1 MCCAIAQME
10 VPLEMSFATKMRRSF
25 SFILACLFCLQVLAF
40 KQAVQAD
47 ENFLL
52 LGDFVYDQSESAIAG
67 YSGVG
72 GGVTIPANL
81 TSEDGTSY
89 PVKKIA
95 DSAFL
100 GTKLTNPLTAV
111 TLPEGLTTIGARA
124 FSLNKLTTVSLPA
137 SVTDIGEEAFANNE
151 LSTVDFSLASNL
163 TTISTG
169 AFLNNALTSVDLQA
183 NSALTTISARAFED
197 NYIATLNLPASL
209 NSIGETAFRDNQ
221 LSSVNLP
228 DSLTNLASGAFY
240 KNGRYVVLTGE
251 TSAAKTDVKMGEF
264 GSIYK
269 VVSLWVK
276 GIDVDTKKEV
286 HSLRELTNDFYQE
299 KPLNELLFAGNT
311 IDMPAPAVEH
321 YSAANIKLTL
331 DGTNSADNPYVI
343 EYKTSTTKPKITGL
357 KPINVKLN
365 EKVDLLKDV
374 KAIDEAGNDI
384 TARLKL
390 TPEQVDTS
398 VQGEHKVVYS
408 VTDDAGNTTTETRQ
422 ILVGV
427 DFMEMETGKGWL
439 NKDFTFNGD
448 TVTGLSESGLEKIK
462 TNPDVVL
469 PSFNPTDEKK
479 VKITTIAS
487 EAFSSKG
494 LATIVLPETL
504 TTIGAFALS
513 GNNLTEVNLPATV
526 TTIKNNAFQNNKLTA
541 INLPEKL
548 NEIGERAFENN
559 LITSLKVPTT
569 LKTISDYAFANNKIG
584 ALDLGEQLETIA
596 SHAFYKNKLEQI
608 KFPESLHTIGENA
621 FRENQLTF
629 IEVPNNVQNL
639 GSGTFA
645 DNVLTSYKLSSTL
658 TKIPNYLFYN
668 NKLLNADIPNNISE
682 IGNYAFAKNLVQTLE
697 IPAYVQKLGNHS
709 FEDNYNLKTLKF
721 NEGLVNIDDYAFN
734 NTGLRMDELVMP
746 STVKSIGSSAFY
758 GGSYTK
764 QIKKL
769 VLNEGLESLGSNAF
783 NHCFIHELTL
793 PSTLKSISSSAFYDN
808 ELTDL
813 NIPEGVQS
821 IGDAAFESNKL
832 LSLKL
837 PSTLTSIGNSSFESN
852 QLTEVVLPDSL
863 KEIKYE
869 AFKSNKLKTI
879 KFPVGLEHL
888 GSYSFYENNLTEI
901 SFPPL
906 IKEVPICVVAHNK
919 INKYTLA
926 EGTTKI
932 GSAAFQHNALVSAP
946 IPDTVTEIESY
957 AFKEN
962 ALTELTLP
970 DSVVKIGS
978 ESFRNNSLNKLKLS
992 NSLQVIPSEAF
1003 AYNNLS
1009 ELDLPANVQTIENKA
1024 FYMNTL
1030 TKLKLDLATS
1040 KLQTINSEAFGK
1052 NNFSEIV
1059 LPASLQSL
1067 ANSAFNENKGAANDA
1082 QHRVRV
1088 LIKDAQGKNVNPH
1101 NLSASSSHTINQLW
1115 LIVHKKLK
1123 DTDIEI
1129 AVPEYRAVEMNK
1141 DYTFTAPSSDAYEPV
1156 DKLPITVKLETE
1168 DKTLD
1173 VFYTKKLEYDSTA
1186 LTIELFHAR
1195 NGEPD
1200 GDNKLGL
1207 KEYGRQQS
1215 MPLVLLIKGSGD
1227 QLNIKDAWI
1236 TIDLH
1241 QEAIDG
1247 YIADVEWSSNINEF
1261 VSERKFENGFIKLKL
1276 KQPISAATRLQLPFY
1291 LKFRNGT
1298 PNNFVLDLTGRA
1310 AISQNNL
1317 TLQLSDLTKPIAL
1330 RSAKTSFYFYKKMN
1344 GSSNTYT
1351 YYQGEVD
1358 NDGYIKRGTEQNI
1371 EYSYYISTSSDYAD
1385 SSTYEI
1391 EDELPTY
1398 EGKDENG
1405 EIKTDLRAKFDP
1417 ALNPLWKLEGNILK
1431 LKAEYSARSLADMPV
1446 YKLYL
1451 SYPGIKSGAQVANK
1465 MKFHALGTSK
1475 HTLNGSLSEANAKLK
1490 GHNTAFEPEE
1500 TVTKENTV
1508 YGYIQDSK
1516 QTATPES
1523 PDENPP
1529 SPSLYILKRNMSFYG
1544 SSELQVLPEQKT
1556 KDRYFYYNYR
1566 NSAINWFNPEQSV
1579 YKYNG
1584 SHYDNVFP
1592 DTEEYR
1598 HAEFLWGVQVALD
1611 NANLENPIITDY
1623 GLDSRM
1629 RYTALQLP
1637 TEFKSAKLTLY
1648 DEDNAQGN
1656 KLLETTVFGD
1666 RFEFSEELSEK
1677 TKSFKLE
1684 LQGQMENKNPRSR
1697 MTFAFPVYTRL
1708 REPNKVLFDPE
1719 NTDSYARSEANKFYG
1734 KVKVEAQLYTNKDK
1748 TRKDMEYKDE
1758 TEYIRVLPWEE
1769 RVALSK
1775 TLEDPDKRRDRNE
1788 KLQYQLVL
1796 TTSKP
1801 LDKALLKFR
1810 ALDLLPMYVEPV
1822 KLELTRNFK
1831 ANAVNPTYRFEQNFE
1846 GTGRTAIIIEADSY
1860 NPGGEDMKETKTAF
1874 ADITAITTTA
1884 LKTSDSAYFNEA
1896 YLTAEG
1902 SSVWEIADKSVDY
1915 KYFANA
1921 KRVLKAEVGFRVLLG
1936 SALKGVLYQKAE
1948 TDLSWNPIAS
1958 LIKGG
1963 QNYQYRLQI
1972 LNPIDT
1978 TAPGLELLDILPY
1991 NSDTRLV
1998 KNDKDEYVPRGT
2010 LLEGI
2015 NKEGKR
2021 ATDRASLRGPVTFDQ
2036 GHEQDYDVFYTTAD
2050 PSSFKDQDP
2059 LQIVNNA
2066 SIWQTAEQLASDFS
2080 KVTAFKIRSKEGKS
2094 IAGNSEHNFYVPM
2107 QAPANPD
2114 YMYDDDHIVNSFA
2127 YHVVN
2132 GPAFVEANNVDLTL
2146 RSKRGAIRL
2155 LKYAVGDIHKP
2166 AGTRTLLKGA
2176 TFRLFATAIH
2186 NVDATDDLMQLAGK
2200 TVLKAPLQF
2209 PVNGVMQSEFTS
2221 DDKGLI
2227 YFDDLPFNRDY
2238 ILEEL
2243 TAPAEHQ
2250 IINKY
2255 THIKGEDMQ
2264 KAEQQILQV
2273 EIENKKINHLEGLFE
2288 QKGELEF
2295 YKVDMAG
2302 QPLAYT
2308 GFELEGGPLGPYH
2321 VKTRVMS
2328 SETGLVRFSN
2338 LPLGELYH
2346 YILREVSPRN
2356 NLQPIEPREIVIK
2369 AHNPL
2374 QKVVKMNLGQIV
2386 NEQANLTVYKL
2397 GIFNLHEQDKA
2408 KKALES
2414 LNKNA
2419 GKKLAGVK
2427 LQLQDETGN
2436 VLQELTTDTEG
2447 KVTFKQVPLQKTLYV
2462 AEPDVPSGYKSYEN
2476 TNTQNRLQIRINA
2489 KGVITLNNK
2498 LSNNNYVVLP
2508 NYPERN
2514 TNRVDIE
2521 KKDEAGTPLSSV
2533 EFELYEIMA
2542 DGSAK
2547 LLQSKQTDALGKLS
2561 FIDFAILNNDG
2572 NLSSEAKT
2580 FEIREKTTQ
2589 VGYVNNFK
2597 PFRFKTTIDNLTY
2610 HALQVVNPRV
2620 KLSLK
2625 KTEQDGLTPVKD
2637 AEFSLYEGKTATG
2650 TPLEVATSD
2659 VDGNVIFKYAH
2670 FDMQKQYAVKET
2682 KIPDGYQEA
2691 QPNKVLVIDLPG
2703 KSNQPAFA
2711 GKLYYEWQN
2720 KKLNGSLKILKFT
2733 ENSLPLANVEFTLT
2747 LKGTAETQ
2755 TKVTDNHGEL
2765 RFTNLQIGQTYVLTE
2780 TKTSPGYAIPDNEK
2794 DVEIKITDTKEIVR
2808 RVVNKPMAGTFT
2820 LHKIDENNNAL
2831 QNVEFN
2837 LSRHIAGPIYVPYA
2851 SAKTDAQGN
2860 LSFAN
2865 LSVGTYR
2872 LSETSNKQAKINGKS
2887 LNEAGA
2893 WLGLE
2898 EPEGAYI
2905 ITVAVDPTSQ
2915 DNTPKITVQKEG
2927 EPEQEKLPLIVTNKR
2942 IEPAKAKL
2950 VVTKNFNGGTRL
2962 NPLPKFQVRLIR
2974 KNAEGEVDASVNQ
2987 VAELNQKTGE
2997 ANLVMTAEFTDLAYD
3012 YYDNTAHVY
3021 KKWQYTVEEV
3031 LSPEASQLFTP
3042 TVAATTYAEQV
3053 QALDHTA
3060 KFNVLQVAIANTYIQ
3075 PKTEVT
3081 ASKIWV
3087 NGSAVHPTVWFK
3099 LYRQAANS
3107 SKEEVPIAEAPIK
3120 ELVNGMEEVSWQNV
3134 TQTNKDGLAYTF
3146 SVKEVDAN
3154 GKDLQLANYVKTE
3167 NGLQVTNTY
3176 VSPMDFSV
3184 KAQKVWVNGPANK
3197 PTVWFKLYRK
3207 ISGGQPSEV
3216 PTTEAPLKELSSGT
3230 TEVLWTNLAKTDN
3243 DANNYIYSV
3252 KEVDANGLDLVPK
3265 NYTKQEEGL
3274 TVTNTYIVPK
3284 TTVKAKK
3291 IWLDL
3296 SGKPIKEQDKL
3307 PTIYFK
3313 LYRQIADGA
3322 LEAVPDHEAQIK
3334 ELTAGTTEVS
3344 WDNLPA
3350 TNEQGQAYV
3359 YTVDETDKDG
3369 KSAVPSGFKQ
3379 NKQGLEITNRK
3390 AVVPPIRVTP
3400 SPDPEPKSKSSHKE
3414 TKRTVMKTGEMPIG
3428 QIGICIFWLGLC
3440 LALVKDYR
3448 KKRTK

>member
-1 MCCAIAQME
+1 MK
-10 VPLEMSFATKMRRSF
+10 FAVFMRRIF
-25 SFILACLFCLQVLAF
+25 SFLVACLLCLQMLAIN
-40 KQAVQAD
+40 KTVQAED
-47 ENFLL
+47 SFLL
-52 LGDFVYDQSESAIAG
+52 LGDFVYDKAESAIAG
-67 YSGVG
+67 YSGAG
-72 GGVTIPANL
+72 GEVEIPANL
-81 TSEDGTSY
+81 TDKDGTSY

-95 DSAFL
+95 DSVFL
-100 GTKLTNPLTAV
+100 GTKLTSPLSFI
-111 TLPEGLTTIGARA
+111 TLPDGLTTIGARA
-124 FSLNKLTTVSLPA
+124 FALNQLTTISLPA
-137 SVTDIGEEAFANNE
+137 SVTDIGEEAFANNS
-151 LSTVDFSLASNL
+151 LITVDFSLASNL
-163 TTISTG
+163 TTIAIG

-183 NSALTTISARAFED
+183 NSGLTEITTRAFSS
-197 NYIATLNLPASL
+197 NKIATLNLPASIT
-209 NSIGETAFRDNQ
+209 SIGEAAFRNNQ
-221 LSSVNLP
+221 LSAVNLP
-228 DSLTNLASGAFY
+228 ASLTHLASGAFY

-251 TSAAKTDVKMGEF
+251 TSAAKTDVAMGEF
-264 GSIYK
+264 GSLYK
-269 VVSLWVK
+269 AVSLWVK

-286 HSLRELTNDFYQE
+286 YSLRELTNDFHKE

-311 IDMPAPAVEH
+311 IDLPAPSVEH
-321 YSAANIKLTL
+321 YSASNIKLTL
-331 DGTNSADNPYVI
+331 DGTNSADNPYII

-374 KAIDEAGNDI
+374 KATDEAGNDI
-384 TARLKL
+384 TARIQL
-390 TPEQVDTS
+390 TPDHIDTS
-398 VQGEHKVVYS
+398 VQGEQKVVYS

-427 DFMEMETGKGWL
+427 DFMDMETGKGWL

-448 TVTGLSESGLEKIK
+448 EVTGLSESGLEKIK
-462 TNPDVVL
+462 TNPDIVL
-469 PSFNPTDEKK
+469 PSFNPSDEKK

-487 EAFSSKG
+487 EAFKSKG
-494 LATIVLPETL
+494 LATIVFPETL
-504 TTIGAFALS
+504 TTIGAYAFA

-526 TTIKNNAFQNNKLTA
+526 TSIKNNAFQENKLTVV
-541 INLPEKL
+541 NLPEKL
-548 NEIGERAFENN
+548 NELGERAFEEN
-559 LITSLKVPTT
+559 LITSLKVPAT

-584 ALDLGEQLETIA
+584 ELDLGEQVETIA
-596 SHAFYKNKLEQI
+596 SHAFYKNKLEQV
-608 KFPESLHTIGENA
+608 KFPESLYTIGEDA
-621 FRENQLTF
+621 FRDNQLTF
-629 IEVPNNVQNL
+629 VEVPNNVQNL
-639 GSGTFA
+639 GSGAFA
-645 DNVLTSYKLSSTL
+645 DNVLASYKLPSTL
-658 TKIPNYLFYN
+658 TKIPAYFFYN
-668 NKLLNADIPNNISE
+668 NKLLNIDISNKIAE
-682 IGNYAFAKNLVQTLE
+682 IGEYAFAKNLVQALE
-697 IPAYVQKLGNHS
+697 VPDSVQKLGNHS
-709 FEDNYNLKTLKF
+709 FEENYNLKTLKF
-721 NEGLVNIDDYAFN
+721 NEGLVNIGDYAFDK
-734 NTGLRMDELVMP
+734 TGLRMAELVMP

-758 GGSYTK
+758 GGAYTK

-769 VLNEGLESLGSNAF
+769 VLNEGLETLGEHAF
-783 NHCFIHELTL
+783 SHCFIHELTL
-793 PSTLKSISSSAFYDN
+793 PSTLKAIGSFTFYDN
-808 ELTDL
+808 ELTEL

-821 IGDAAFESNKL
+821 IGNSAFESNKL

-837 PSTLTSIGNSSFESN
+837 PSTLLSIGESSFESN
-852 QLTEVVLPDSL
+852 RLTEVALPDSL

-869 AFKSNKLKTI
+869 AFRTNQLKEI
-879 KFPVGLEHL
+879 KFPVGLEKL
-888 GSYSFYENNLTEI
+888 GSYSFYDNNLTEI

-906 IKEVPICVVAHNK
+906 IKEVPNYVVAYNK

-932 GSAAFQHNALVSAP
+932 GSSAFYHNALVSVT
-946 IPDTVTEIESY
+946 IPDTVTEIEDS

-962 ALTELTLP
+962 ALTELSLP

-978 ESFRNNSLNKLKLS
+978 ESFQYNSLNKLKLS
-992 NSLQVIPSEAF
+992 NKLQVIPSSAF
-1003 AYNNLS
+1003 ANNNLN
-1009 ELDLPANVQTIENKA
+1009 ELELPASVQTINSNA
-1024 FYMNTL
+1024 FYANTL
-1030 TKLKLDLATS
+1030 SKLKLDPATS
-1040 KLQTINSEAFGK
+1040 KLQTINSEAFRK
-1052 NNFSEIV
+1052 NNFSELV
-1059 LPASLQSL
+1059 LPDSLQNLSG
-1067 ANSAFNENKGAANDA
+1067 SAFNENKGAANDA
-1082 QHRVRV
+1082 KHKVRI
-1088 LIKDAQGKNVNPH
+1088 LIKDAQGKIVNPH
-1101 NLSASSSHTINQLW
+1101 NISFGSGHTINQLW
-1115 LIVHKKLK
+1115 LIIHKKLK

-1141 DYTFTAPSSDAYEPV
+1141 DYTFTAPSSEAYEPV
-1156 DKLPITVKLETE
+1156 DKLPVTVKLETE
-1168 DKTLD
+1168 DKSLD
-1173 VFYTKKLEYDSTA
+1173 IFYTKKATYDPTA

-1207 KEYGRQQS
+1207 KEYGRRQS
-1215 MPLVLLIKGSGD
+1215 MPLVLLIKGSSD
-1227 QLNIKDAWI
+1227 QLNIKDAWV

-1247 YIADVEWSSNINEF
+1247 NIADVEWSSNINEF
-1261 VSERKFENGFIKLKL
+1261 VSERKFENGFIQLKL
-1276 KQPISAATRLQLPFY
+1276 KQPLSAATRLQLPFY

-1298 PNNFVLDLTGRA
+1298 PNNYVLDLTGRA

-1317 TLQLSDLTKPIAL
+1317 TLQLSDATKAIAL
-1330 RSAKTSFYFYKKMN
+1330 RAEKTSFSFYKKMQGN
-1344 GSSNTYT
+1344 SYSST
-1351 YYQGEVD
+1351 YYQGEKD

-1371 EYSYYISTSSDYAD
+1371 EYTYSVSTNSDYAD
-1385 SSTYEI
+1385 SSAYEI

-1405 EIKTDLRAKFDP
+1405 AIKTDLRAKFDP
-1417 ALNPLWKLEGNILK
+1417 ALNPMWKLEGNILK
-1431 LKAEYSARSLADMPV
+1431 LKAEYSARNLNSMPI

-1451 SYPGIKSGAQVANK
+1451 SYPGIKSGTQVVNK
-1465 MKFHALGTSK
+1465 MNFNALGTSK
-1475 HTLNGSLSEANAKLK
+1475 HTLNGSLGEAKAKLK
-1490 GHNTAFEPEE
+1490 GRNTVYEPEE
-1500 TVTKENTV
+1500 TVTNENTV
-1508 YGYIQDSK
+1508 YGYINDSN
-1516 QTATPES
+1516 QTSTPES

-1529 SPSLYILKRNMSFYG
+1529 SPGLYVLKRNMSFYG
-1544 SSELQVLPEQKT
+1544 DSSIQVLPEQST
-1556 KDRYFYYNYR
+1556 KDRHFYYNYR
-1566 NSAINWFNPEQSV
+1566 NKDLDWFSPERSINKHNSE
-1579 YKYNG
+1579 

-1598 HAEFLWGVQVALD
+1598 HAEFLWAVQVTVD

-1623 GLDSRM
+1623 GLDQRM

-1637 TEFKSAKLTLY
+1637 TEFKSGKLTLY
-1648 DEDNAQGN
+1648 SEDNGQGN
-1656 KLLETTVFGD
+1656 KLLETTIFGD
-1666 RFEFSEELSEK
+1666 RFELSEELSEK
-1677 TKSFKLE
+1677 TKSFTLE
-1684 LQGQMENKNPRSR
+1684 LQGQMENKNPRSK

-1708 REPNKVLFDPE
+1708 REPNKPLFNPE
-1719 NTDSYARSEANKFYG
+1719 NTDEYGRSEANMFYG
-1734 KVKVEAQLYTNKDK
+1734 KVKVEAQIYTNSDK
-1748 TRKDMEYKDE
+1748 KRKALDYKDE

-1769 RVALSK
+1769 RVTLSK

-1801 LDKALLKFR
+1801 SDKTLLKFR
-1810 ALDLLPMYVEPV
+1810 VLDLLPMYVEPV
-1822 KLELTRNFK
+1822 KLDLTRNFR

-1874 ADITAITTTA
+1874 ADITAITTTS

-1902 SSVWEIADKSVDY
+1902 SSVWEIADKSVSY

-1921 KRVLKAEVGFRVLLG
+1921 KRVLKAEAGFRVLLG

-1963 QNYQYRLQI
+1963 QDYQYRLQI

-1978 TAPGLELLDILPY
+1978 TAPGLEMLDILPY

-2015 NKEGKR
+2015 NQEGNR
-2021 ATDRASLRGPVTFDQ
+2021 ATDRVSLRGPITFDQ

-2050 PSSFKDQDP
+2050 PSSLKGQDS

-2066 SIWQTAEQLASDFS
+2066 SIWQTAEQLAGDFS

-2132 GPAFVEANNVDLTL
+2132 GPAFVEANNVDLTM

-2176 TFRLFATAIH
+2176 TFRLFATAIP
-2186 NVDATDDLMQLAGK
+2186 NVDATDSLTELDGK
-2200 TVLKAPLQF
+2200 TVLKEALQF

-2221 DDKGLI
+2221 DDNGLI

-2238 ILEEL
+2238 ILEEI

-2250 IINKY
+2250 IIHKY

-2264 KAEQQILQV
+2264 KADKQILQV
-2273 EIENKKINHLEGLFE
+2273 EIENKKINRLEGLVE

-2295 YKVDMAG
+2295 YKVDITG

-2308 GFELEGGPLGPYH
+2308 GFELEGGPVGPYH

-2328 SETGLVRFSN
+2328 SETGLVSFSN

-2397 GIFNLHEQDKA
+2397 GIFNLHEQEKT

-2419 GKKLAGVK
+2419 GKKLVGVK

-2462 AEPDVPSGYKSYEN
+2462 AEPNVPSGYQSYEN
-2476 TNTQNRLQIRINA
+2476 TNTKNRLQIRINA

-2498 LSNNNYVVLP
+2498 ISNNNYAVFP

-2521 KKDEAGTPLSSV
+2521 KKDEAGTPLSAV
-2533 EFELYEIMA
+2533 EFELYEIAA
-2542 DGSAK
+2542 DGSVK

-2561 FIDFAILNNDG
+2561 FVDFAITNNGG
-2572 NLSSEAKT
+2572 NLISEAKT
-2580 FEIREKTTQ
+2580 FEIREKSTKI
-2589 VGYVNNFK
+2589 GHVNNFK
-2597 PFRFKTTIDNLTY
+2597 PFRFKTTTDNLTY
-2610 HALQVVNPRV
+2610 HALSVVNPRV

-2659 VDGNVIFKYAH
+2659 VDGNVIFKYAQ
-2670 FDMQKQYAVKET
+2670 FDMKKQYSVKET
-2682 KIPDGYQEA
+2682 KIPEGYQA
-2691 QPNKVLVIDLPG
+2691 VQANGLLVIDLPG

-2711 GKLYYEWQN
+2711 GKLYYELQN
-2720 KKLNGSLKILKFT
+2720 KKVSGSLKVLKFT
-2733 ENSLPLANVEFTLT
+2733 ETGLPLANVEFTLT

-2780 TKTSPGYAIPDNEK
+2780 TKTSPGYDIPDNEK
-2794 DVEIKITDTKEIVR
+2794 NVEIRITDTHEIVR

-2820 LHKIDENNNAL
+2820 LHKLDENNNAL
-2831 QNVEFN
+2831 QDVEFS

-2851 SAKTDAQGN
+2851 SAKTDKQGN

-2865 LSVGTYR
+2865 LYVGTYR

-2887 LNEAGA
+2887 LKEAGA

-2905 ITVAVDPTSQ
+2905 ISVAVDPNSQ
-2915 DNTPKITVQKEG
+2915 DNAPKITVQKEG
-2927 EPEQEKLPLIVTNKR
+2927 KTEQEKLPLIVTNKR

-2950 VVTKNFNGGTRL
+2950 VVTKTFDGGTRL

-2987 VAELNQKTGE
+2987 VAELQQKTGTSD
-2997 ANLVMTAEFTDLAYD
+2997 LVMTAEFTDLAYD
-3012 YYDNTAHVY
+3012 YYDNTAQVY

-3031 LSPEASQLFTP
+3031 ISPEAAQLFTP
-3042 TVAATTYAEQV
+3042 SVAATTYAEPV
-3053 QALDHTA
+3053 QAIDNTG
-3060 KFNVLQVAIANTYIQ
+3060 KFNVLQVKVTNTYIQ

-3081 ASKIWV
+3081 ASKKWV
-3087 NGSAVHPTVWFK
+3087 NGSAEHPTVWFK
-3099 LYRQAANS
+3099 LYRQVANAP
-3107 SKEEVPIAEAPIK
+3107 KEEVPIAEAPIK
-3120 ELVNGMEEVSWQNV
+3120 ELVNGTAEVTWQNV
-3134 TQTNKDGLAYTF
+3134 MKTDKTGLAYTF

-3167 NGLQVTNTY
+3167 NGLNVTNTY
-3176 VSPMDFSV
+3176 VAPTDLAV
-3184 KAQKVWVNGPANK
+3184 KAKKIWVNGSLEK
-3197 PTVWFKLYRK
+3197 PTVWFKLYRQVANAPK
-3207 ISGGQPSEV
+3207 EEV
-3216 PTTEAPLKELSSGT
+3216 PLAEAPLKELTNGT
-3230 TEVLWTNLAKTDN
+3230 TEVIWTNLAKTD
-3243 DANNYIYSV
+3243 ANAQTYTYSV
-3252 KEVDANGLDLVPK
+3252 KEVDANGADFVPQ
-3265 NYTKQEEGL
+3265 NYTKQEDGL

-3284 TTVKAKK
+3284 TSVKAKK
-3291 IWLDL
+3291 IWLDT
-3296 SGKPIKEQDKL
+3296 SGNLIKEQDKL

-3313 LYRQIADGA
+3313 LYRQIADAA
-3322 LEAVPDHEAQIK
+3322 LEAVPDNEAQLK
-3334 ELTAGTTEVS
+3334 ELKAGTTEVS

-3350 TNEQGQAYV
+3350 TNKQGAAYV
-3359 YTVDETDKDG
+3359 YSVDETDKDG

-3379 NKQGLEITNRK
+3379 SKQGLEITNRK
-3390 AVVPPIRVTP
+3390 SVIPPIRITP
-3400 SPDPEPKSKSSHKE
+3400 SPDPKEKPKPERKE
-3414 TKRTVMKTGEMPIG
+3414 TKKTVMKTGE
-3428 QIGICIFWLGLC
+3428 QRSNFLNAYSVL
-3440 LALVKDYR
+3440 LLLSLLFVKYYHTR
-3448 KKRTK
+3448 RTE